1 MGKGNL
7 RLFDCQLW
15 TFCCVCHIVKAVH
28 KKERGVNVASDK
40 REKKTGQSVRGQPRS
55 SSDFGTKPRSSSEG
69 AIPEHKQKIFNKT
82 KSDSEK
88 QQPNDIGTPE
98 HLKEQKKSDHIQE
111 SVASEENRIN
121 TECNSYEDKTEE
133 KSSKLQVEN
142 KDLWQLS
149 SAQTFPY
156 ELESS
161 LVQNASISS
170 EQSFQ
175 VEEKKMTEI
184 HEKSELSNMDIPSA
198 KINTRDNGD
207 SISMTIGQGLRETT
221 DTQTFASDSRN
232 LQIREMDEFLEH
244 TIYPEEAEVPFFS
257 NEEAE
262 DSNQGTNQEEFRVK
276 DSGDTI
282 SVAAGQ
288 GLRESAD
295 TQTFA
300 SDSRNLCIREMDDFS
315 KHNSS
320 SEETKFPFFLH
331 KEEGDSN
338 QKINPEEFRVKDSGD
353 TISVAADQGLRE
365 SADTQTFASDSR
377 DLRIREMDGFL
388 EHTISPEKT
397 EAPFFSNEKAGD
409 SNQRANPET
418 FRVKDSEDA
427 ISVAVDQ
434 GLRESADTQTFASDS
449 RDLRIREMTDVL
461 GMKPSSESQEE
472 VPADIISPHISN
484 FESSVKNN
492 KIDSQKK
499 DYLSDTES
507 DELLLHSEKSQDSFV
522 ENSLERLLE
531 TPFTNTQKEK
541 IQDTEEKFQSHT
553 RGSDMHDGISDEED
567 RLSAKLEDDTE
578 NETWNRSTYGA
589 ARFSTMYGDGDSKAG
604 INVKKTLVK
613 GVRTLSFE
621 AKLYS
626 QNTLSNTYTGQGIL
640 TSHETVG
647 RYVVYP
653 AVGVVVG
660 KSAGEIGKIALKS
673 FNRSLDFDYIRTDGI
688 FQKVVQPYIEK
699 VMGMEY
705 YDGVEDEIFNPRK
718 QKNLHVL
725 HKSLEEALKDRGIST
740 NAKELRHLLR
750 TKSLSAIEEKIVQAF
765 IKTKTLEK
773 YTNYAKQRTSKSIRV
788 VRRNISIE
796 IRRQIIKASRESQSY
811 TSEGL
816 LFSTRI
822 SRIAVKTI
830 YRASKS
836 TGKAAKYMKNVTLRT
851 VKKAAPKVKKAAAAS
866 FKTGK
871 AATKTGTH
879 AAKKVFASGERL
891 AVKVGSAGA
900 RKAAVMTSKTGA
912 KLIRAG
918 SKAAAAAIRVTLS
931 LARTI
936 VSSITAAAV
945 AMGPVVVVV
954 IIAVVIIALFVS
966 VYMLDGSSMEAS
978 QQLVAQQ
985 YVDVL
990 NQCHVKFRE
999 NIEKYYSDPTYET
1012 VTVNYNDKKNTKTYT
1027 DYKNEEGITNDDN
1040 NIKECMC
1047 LMAALFDF
1055 DLETYSPGENEDKD
1069 YIKEMDAEKLASF
1082 IEANDQSDED
1092 YSDMTYQWL
1101 IRCYLIGLFNGSH
1114 EVQKNV
1120 TTTYC
1125 GGCVAVTDKD
1135 GNVFYNCPGH
1145 KHLTITV
1152 TTYYFDQLF
1161 NCSIKARSDALGM
1174 LNIMGSST
1182 VEKVWNAMKSE
1193 GCTDE
1198 AAAAVVANLMAEG
1211 GGGPDDILL
1220 HTTETGGP
1228 GVGMCQW
1235 SGSRKQQFLSF
1246 LASKGMTLETSTA
1259 EAQIEFMIR
1268 ELHSGQWSFDSVS
1281 GWNPKYNVSYEQFKS
1296 ISDLEDATYTFTA
1309 CFERPNINLA
1319 HMDTRVS
1326 YAQTVY
1332 QAYHGLSSGGG
1343 VGLQPGETTESLGI
1357 YHITYYCPCYECSE
1371 GYGRNTA
1378 TGALATAN
1386 HTIAVDPNVI
1396 PYGSRVLINGI
1407 VYTAEDCG
1415 GAINNNDIDIYV
1427 DTHAETLQGGSH
1439 YSEVFLVK

>member
-1 MGKGNL
+1 M
-7 RLFDCQLW
+7 
-15 TFCCVCHIVKAVH
+15 T
-28 KKERGVNVASDK
+28 SDK
-40 REKKTGQSVRGQPRS
+40 KEKKTGQKVRGQPRS

-69 AIPEHKQKIFNKT
+69 VVPEHKQKIFNKT

-88 QQPNDIGTPE
+88 QQFNDTGIPE
-98 HLKEQKKSDHIQE
+98 HFKEQKKSDHIQE

-161 LVQNASISS
+161 LVQDASISS

-184 HEKSELSNMDIPSA
+184 HEKSELSNMDIPSP
-198 KINTRDNGD
+198 KIYTRDNGD
-207 SISMTIGQGLRETT
+207 AASISIDQGIRESA
-221 DTQTFASDSRN
+221 DANTFASDSRN
-232 LQIREMDEFLEH
+232 LQIRKMDEFLEH
-244 TIYPEEAEVPFFS
+244 TISPEEAEVPFFS
-257 NEEAE
+257 NEEAR
-262 DSNQGTNQEEFRVK
+262 DSNQETNQEE
-276 DSGDTI
+276 
-282 SVAAGQ
+282 
-288 GLRESAD
+288 
-295 TQTFA
+295 
-300 SDSRNLCIREMDDFS
+300 
-315 KHNSS
+315 
-320 SEETKFPFFLH
+320 
-331 KEEGDSN
+331 
-338 QKINPEEFRVKDSGD
+338 
-353 TISVAADQGLRE
+353 
-365 SADTQTFASDSR
+365 
-377 DLRIREMDGFL
+377 
-388 EHTISPEKT
+388 
-397 EAPFFSNEKAGD
+397 
-409 SNQRANPET
+409 

-434 GLRESADTQTFASDS
+434 GIRESADAQTFASDS
-449 RDLRIREMTDVL
+449 RDLRSREMTDVL

-484 FESSVKNN
+484 FESTVKNN
-492 KIDSQKK
+492 KMDSQKK

-522 ENSLERLLE
+522 ENSLEGLLE
-531 TPFTNTQKEK
+531 TPFSNIQEEK
-541 IQDTEEKFQSHT
+541 IQDTEAKAQSHT
-553 RGSDMHDGISDEED
+553 RGSDMRDGISAEED

-589 ARFSTMYGDGDSKAG
+589 ARFFTMYGNRETGVNLKR
-604 INVKKTLVK
+604 TLK
-613 GVRTLSFE
+613 NGVRTLSFE

-653 AVGVVVG
+653 AVGVIIG

-673 FNRSLDFDYIRTDGI
+673 FNRSVDFDYIRADGS
-688 FQKVVQPYIEK
+688 FQKLIQPYIEK
-699 VMGMEY
+699 VMGTEY
-705 YDGVEDEIFNPRK
+705 HDGIEDEIFNPKK

-725 HKSLEEALKDRGIST
+725 RKSLEEALKDRGISS
-740 NAKELRHLLR
+740 NVKELRHLIR
-750 TKSLSAIEEKIVQAF
+750 TRSLSAVEEKIAKAF
-765 IKTKTLEK
+765 IKTNSLEK
-773 YTNYAKQRTSKSIRV
+773 YANYAKQRALRSVHV

-811 TSEGL
+811 TAEGL
-816 LFSTRI
+816 LFSARI
-822 SRIAVKTI
+822 SRIAVKTV

-836 TGKAAKYMKNVTLRT
+836 TGKVAKYMKNVTLRT
-851 VKKAAPKVKKAAAAS
+851 AKKAAPKVKKAATASYKAGKTAA
-866 FKTGK
+866 
-871 AATKTGTH
+871 KTGTH
-879 AAKKVFASGERL
+879 AARKVFASGERL
-891 AVKVGSAGA
+891 AVKVGSDGA
-900 RKAAVMTSKTGA
+900 RKAAVMTSKAGA
-912 KLIRAG
+912 KLVRAG
-918 SKAAAAAIRVTLS
+918 SKAAAAAIKVTFS
-931 LARTI
+931 VVRTI
-936 VSSITAAAV
+936 VSSIAAAAV

-966 VYMLDGSSMEAS
+966 VYMLDGSSMETS
-978 QQLVAQQ
+978 QQLAAQQ

-1082 IEANDQSDED
+1082 IEANNQSDED

-1114 EVQKNV
+1114 DVQKNV

-1235 SGSRKQQFLSF
+1235 SGGRKQQFLSF

-1281 GWNPKYNVSYEQFKS
+1281 GWDSKYNVSYEQFKS

-1332 QAYHGLSSGGG
+1332 QAYHGLSSSGG

-1415 GAINNNDIDIYV
+1415 GAINNKDIDIYV

>member
-1 MGKGNL
+1 M
-7 RLFDCQLW
+7 
-15 TFCCVCHIVKAVH
+15 T
-28 KKERGVNVASDK
+28 SDK
-40 REKKTGQSVRGQPRS
+40 KEKKTGQKVRGQPRS

-69 AIPEHKQKIFNKT
+69 VVSEHKQKIFNKT

-88 QQPNDIGTPE
+88 QPLNDTGIPE
-98 HLKEQKKSDHIQE
+98 HFKEQKKSNHTQE
-111 SVASEENRIN
+111 SVTSKENQMN
-121 TECNSYEDKTEE
+121 TKLNSYEDKTEE
-133 KSSKLQVEN
+133 ESSKLQVES

-161 LVQNASISS
+161 LVQDASISS
-170 EQSFQ
+170 EKSFQ

-184 HEKSELSNMDIPSA
+184 HEKSELSNMDIPST
-198 KINTRDNGD
+198 KIYTRDNGD
-207 SISMTIGQGLRETT
+207 AASISIDQGIREST

-244 TIYPEEAEVPFFS
+244 TISPEEAEVPFFS

-300 SDSRNLCIREMDDFS
+300 SDSRNLCIREMD
-315 KHNSS
+315 
-320 SEETKFPFFLH
+320 
-331 KEEGDSN
+331 
-338 QKINPEEFRVKDSGD
+338 
-353 TISVAADQGLRE
+353 
-365 SADTQTFASDSR
+365 
-377 DLRIREMDGFL
+377 GFL
-388 EHTISPEKT
+388 EHTISPEET

-409 SNQRANPET
+409 SNQRANPEK

-449 RDLRIREMTDVL
+449 RSLRIREMTDVL
-461 GMKPSSESQEE
+461 GMKPSSNPQEE
-472 VPADIISPHISN
+472 IPAGILSPHVSN
-484 FESSVKNN
+484 FEHTVQNN
-492 KIDSQKK
+492 KKAEH
-499 DYLSDTES
+499 LPDTKS
-507 DELLLHSEKSQDSFV
+507 DELPLNSEESQDSFV
-522 ENSLERLLE
+522 ENSLEELLE
-531 TPFTNTQKEK
+531 TPFTNIQEEK
-541 IQDTEEKFQSHT
+541 IQDTEAKAQSHT
-553 RGSDMHDGISDEED
+553 RGSDMCDGISDED
-567 RLSAKLEDDTE
+567 RLSAKLEDDAE

-589 ARFSTMYGDGDSKAG
+589 ARFFTMYGNRETGVNLKR
-604 INVKKTLVK
+604 TLK
-613 GVRTLSFE
+613 NGVRTLSFE

-653 AVGVVVG
+653 AVGVIIG

-673 FNRSLDFDYIRTDGI
+673 FNRSVDFDYIRADSS
-688 FQKVVQPYIEK
+688 FQKLIQPYIDK
-699 VMGMEY
+699 VMGTEY
-705 YDGVEDEIFNPRK
+705 HDGIEDEIFNPKK

-725 HKSLEEALKDRGIST
+725 RKSLEEALKDRGISS
-740 NAKELRHLLR
+740 NVKELRHLIR
-750 TKSLSAIEEKIVQAF
+750 TRSLSAVEEKIAKAF
-765 IKTKTLEK
+765 IKTNSLEK
-773 YTNYAKQRTSKSIRV
+773 YANYAKQRALRSVHV

-796 IRRQIIKASRESQSY
+796 IRRQIMKASRESQSY

-822 SRIAVKTI
+822 SRIAVKTV

-836 TGKAAKYMKNVTLRT
+836 TGKVAKYMKNVTLRT
-851 VKKAAPKVKKAAAAS
+851 AKKAAPKVKKAATASYKAGKTAA
-866 FKTGK
+866 
-871 AATKTGTH
+871 KTGTH
-879 AAKKVFASGERL
+879 AARKVFASGERL

-900 RKAAVMTSKTGA
+900 RKAAVMTSKAGA
-912 KLIRAG
+912 KLVRAG
-918 SKAAAAAIRVTLS
+918 SKAAAAAIKVTFS
-931 LARTI
+931 VVRTI
-936 VSSITAAAV
+936 VSSIAAAAV

-966 VYMLDGSSMEAS
+966 VYMLDGSSMETS
-978 QQLVAQQ
+978 QQLAAQQ

-1082 IEANDQSDED
+1082 IEANNQSDED

-1114 EVQKNV
+1114 DVQKNV

-1235 SGSRKQQFLSF
+1235 SGGRKQQFLSF
-1246 LASKGMTLETSTA
+1246 LSSKGMTLETSTA

-1281 GWNPKYNVSYEQFKS
+1281 GWDSKYNVSYEQFKT

-1332 QAYHGLSSGGG
+1332 QAYHGLSSSGG

-1415 GAINNNDIDIYV
+1415 GAINNKDIDIYV

>member
-1 MGKGNL
+1 M
-7 RLFDCQLW
+7 
-15 TFCCVCHIVKAVH
+15 
-28 KKERGVNVASDK
+28 ASDK
-40 REKKTGQSVRGQPRS
+40 REKKTGQRVRGQPRS

-69 AIPEHKQKIFNKT
+69 VVPEHKQKIFNKT

-88 QQPNDIGTPE
+88 QQLNDTGIPE
-98 HLKEQKKSDHIQE
+98 HFKEQKKNNHIQE

-142 KDLWQLS
+142 KDLWRLS

-156 ELESS
+156 ELENSF
-161 LVQNASISS
+161 VQDALISS

-175 VEEKKMTEI
+175 MEEKKMTEL
-184 HEKSELSNMDIPSA
+184 HEKSELSNMDIPSE
-198 KINTRDNGD
+198 KIYTRVNGEAA
-207 SISMTIGQGLRETT
+207 SISVDQSI
-221 DTQTFASDSRN
+221 
-232 LQIREMDEFLEH
+232 
-244 TIYPEEAEVPFFS
+244 
-257 NEEAE
+257 
-262 DSNQGTNQEEFRVK
+262 
-276 DSGDTI
+276 
-282 SVAAGQ
+282 
-288 GLRESAD
+288 RESAD
-295 TQTFA
+295 A
-300 SDSRNLCIREMDDFS
+300 N
-315 KHNSS
+315 
-320 SEETKFPFFLH
+320 
-331 KEEGDSN
+331 
-338 QKINPEEFRVKDSGD
+338 
-353 TISVAADQGLRE
+353 
-365 SADTQTFASDSR
+365 TFASDSR
-377 DLRIREMDGFL
+377 DLRIREMNGFS
-388 EHTISPEKT
+388 EHNSLQEEIEV
-397 EAPFFSNEKAGD
+397 PFLSREKAGD

-449 RDLRIREMTDVL
+449 RDLRIREMTDVV

-522 ENSLERLLE
+522 ENSLEGLLE

-541 IQDTEEKFQSHT
+541 IQDTEEKSQSHT

-589 ARFSTMYGDGDSKAG
+589 ARFSTMYGDSKTG

-621 AKLYS
+621 ARLYS

-673 FNRSLDFDYIRTDGI
+673 FNRSVDFDYIRTDGT

-705 YDGVEDEIFNPRK
+705 YDGVEDEIFNPQK

-773 YTNYAKQRTSKSIRV
+773 YANYAKQRTSKSIRV

-816 LFSTRI
+816 LFSARI
-822 SRIAVKTI
+822 SRIAVKTV

-918 SKAAAAAIRVTLS
+918 SKAAAAAIKVTLS

-966 VYMLDGSSMEAS
+966 VYMLDGSSMETS
-978 QQLVAQQ
+978 QQLAAQQ

-1415 GAINNNDIDIYV
+1415 GAINNKDIDIYV

>member
-1 MGKGNL
+1 M
-7 RLFDCQLW
+7 
-15 TFCCVCHIVKAVH
+15 T
-28 KKERGVNVASDK
+28 SDK
-40 REKKTGQSVRGQPRS
+40 SKKRPEQKVRGQPRS
-55 SSDFGTKPRSSSEG
+55 SSDFGAKPRSSTEG
-69 AIPEHKQKIFNKT
+69 AIPEHKQKIFSKT

-88 QQPNDIGTPE
+88 QQPNDVDTLE
-98 HLKEQKKSDHIQE
+98 DFKEKKRSNCTRENVSSSKEQP
-111 SVASEENRIN
+111 IN
-121 TECNSYEDKTEE
+121 TEYSTYGDK
-133 KSSKLQVEN
+133 SVEN
-142 KDLWQLS
+142 GPEPQAESKSLCEFSNVQPFPHESGNPFVQKASNLS
-149 SAQTFPY
+149 
-156 ELESS
+156 ERSS
-161 LVQNASISS
+161 LS
-170 EQSFQ
+170 EG
-175 VEEKKMTEI
+175 KKIPEI
-184 HEKSELSNMDIPSA
+184 HEQSEISHTEISLGKNYT
-198 KINTRDNGD
+198 KDNGN
-207 SISMTIGQGLRETT
+207 TIAVTVDQGIRESA
-221 DTQTFASDSRN
+221 DTQTFASDFRSLR
-232 LQIREMDEFLEH
+232 IREMNEFSEH
-244 TIYPEEAEVPFFS
+244 NSFPEETQVPFLS
-257 NEEAE
+257 RDKAGI
-262 DSNQGTNQEEFRVK
+262 SNQEINPEEFRVK
-276 DSGDTI
+276 DSGDSI
-282 SVAAGQ
+282 SVAMDQ
-288 GLRESAD
+288 NLRESAD

-300 SDSRNLCIREMDDFS
+300 SDSRNL
-315 KHNSS
+315 
-320 SEETKFPFFLH
+320 
-331 KEEGDSN
+331 
-338 QKINPEEFRVKDSGD
+338 
-353 TISVAADQGLRE
+353 
-365 SADTQTFASDSR
+365 
-377 DLRIREMDGFL
+377 
-388 EHTISPEKT
+388 
-397 EAPFFSNEKAGD
+397 
-409 SNQRANPET
+409 
-418 FRVKDSEDA
+418 
-427 ISVAVDQ
+427 
-434 GLRESADTQTFASDS
+434 
-449 RDLRIREMTDVL
+449 RIREMTDVL
-461 GMKPSSESQEE
+461 GMKPSSEPQEE

-484 FESSVKNN
+484 FESTVKNN
-492 KIDSQKK
+492 KMDSQKK

-522 ENSLERLLE
+522 ENSLEGLLE
-531 TPFTNTQKEK
+531 TPFTNIQEEK
-541 IQDTEEKFQSHT
+541 IQDTEEKAQSHT
-553 RGSDMHDGISDEED
+553 RGSDMRDGISDEEE
-567 RLSAKLEDDTE
+567 RLFAKLENDAETE
-578 NETWNRSTYGA
+578 AEHRSTYGA
-589 ARFSTMYGDGDSKAG
+589 ARFFTMYGNGETG
-604 INVKKTLVK
+604 VNVKRTLK
-613 GVRTLSFE
+613 NGIRTLSFE

-653 AVGVVVG
+653 AVGVIIG
-660 KSAGEIGKIALKS
+660 KSAGGIGKIALKS
-673 FNRSLDFDYIRTDGI
+673 FNRSLDFDYIRTDGT
-688 FQKVVQPYIEK
+688 FQKLIQPYIEK
-699 VMGMEY
+699 VMGTEY
-705 YDGVEDEIFNPRK
+705 HDGVEDEIFNPRK
-718 QKNLHVL
+718 QKNLHFL
-725 HKSLEEALKDRGIST
+725 HKSLEEALKDRGISS
-740 NAKELRHLLR
+740 NVKELRHLLR
-750 TKSLSAIEEKIVQAF
+750 TRSLSAVEEKIAQAF
-765 IKTKTLEK
+765 IKTNSLEK
-773 YTNYAKQRTSKSIRV
+773 YANYAKQRTSRSVRM

-811 TSEGL
+811 TAEGL
-816 LFSTRI
+816 LFSARI
-822 SRIAVKTI
+822 SRVAVKTV

-836 TGKAAKYMKNVTLRT
+836 TGKVAKYMKNVTLRT
-851 VKKAAPKVKKAAAAS
+851 AKKAAPKVKKAATASYKAGKTAA
-866 FKTGK
+866 
-871 AATKTGTH
+871 KTGTH
-879 AAKKVFASGERL
+879 ATRKVFASGERL

-900 RKAAVMTSKTGA
+900 RKAAVMTSKAGA
-912 KLIRAG
+912 KLVRAG
-918 SKAAAAAIRVTLS
+918 SKAAAAAIKVTFS
-931 LARTI
+931 VVRTI
-936 VSSITAAAV
+936 VSSIAAAAV

-966 VYMLDGSSMEAS
+966 VYMLDGSSMETS
-978 QQLVAQQ
+978 QQLAAQQ

-1082 IEANDQSDED
+1082 IEANNQSDED

-1114 EVQKNV
+1114 DVQKNV

-1235 SGSRKQQFLSF
+1235 SGGRKQQFLSF

-1281 GWNPKYNVSYEQFKS
+1281 GWDSKYNVSYEQFKS

-1332 QAYHGLSSGGG
+1332 QAYHGLSSSGG

-1415 GAINNNDIDIYV
+1415 GAINNKDIDIYV

>member
-1 MGKGNL
+1 M
-7 RLFDCQLW
+7 
-15 TFCCVCHIVKAVH
+15 
-28 KKERGVNVASDK
+28 ASDK
-40 REKKTGQSVRGQPRS
+40 SEKKTGQRVRGQPRS

-98 HLKEQKKSDHIQE
+98 HFKEQRKCDHIQK
-111 SVASEENRIN
+111 SVTSEENQIN
-121 TECNSYEDKTEE
+121 TEFNRYEDKTEE
-133 KSSKLQVEN
+133 ESSKLQVES

-156 ELESS
+156 ELENS
-161 LVQNASISS
+161 LVQDASISS
-170 EQSFQ
+170 EQYFQ
-175 VEEKKMTEI
+175 TTEI

-198 KINTRDNGD
+198 KIYTKDNGD
-207 SISMTIGQGLRETT
+207 AASISI
-221 DTQTFASDSRN
+221 
-232 LQIREMDEFLEH
+232 
-244 TIYPEEAEVPFFS
+244 
-257 NEEAE
+257 
-262 DSNQGTNQEEFRVK
+262 NQG
-276 DSGDTI
+276 I
-282 SVAAGQ
+282 
-288 GLRESAD
+288 RESAD
-295 TQTFA
+295 ANTFA
-300 SDSRNLCIREMDDFS
+300 SNSRNLRIREMNEFS
-315 KHNSS
+315 ERTSF
-320 SEETKFPFFLH
+320 SEKAEIPFLSRE
-331 KEEGDSN
+331 KAGNSN
-338 QKINPEEFRVKDSGD
+338 QEINPEEFRVKDSED
-353 TISVAADQGLRE
+353 TISV
-365 SADTQTFASDSR
+365 T
-377 DLRIREMDGFL
+377 
-388 EHTISPEKT
+388 
-397 EAPFFSNEKAGD
+397 
-409 SNQRANPET
+409 
-418 FRVKDSEDA
+418 
-427 ISVAVDQ
+427 VDQ
-434 GLRESADTQTFASDS
+434 GLRESADTQTFASNS
-449 RDLRIREMTDVL
+449 RNLRIREMTDIL
-461 GMKPSSESQEE
+461 GLKPSSESQGEF
-472 VPADIISPHISN
+472 PADIISPHISN
-484 FESSVKNN
+484 FESTVKNN

-522 ENSLERLLE
+522 ENRLEEFLE
-531 TPFTNTQKEK
+531 MPFTNIQEEK
-541 IQDTEEKFQSHT
+541 IQDTEEKAQSHT
-553 RGSDMHDGISDEED
+553 RGSDMRDGISDEEE
-567 RLSAKLEDDTE
+567 RLSAKLENDSETE
-578 NETWNRSTYGA
+578 AEHRSTYGA
-589 ARFSTMYGDGDSKAG
+589 ARFCTMYGNGVNG
-604 INVKKTLVK
+604 VNGVNVKRTLK
-613 GVRTLSFE
+613 NGIRTLSFE

-653 AVGVVVG
+653 AVGVIIG
-660 KSAGEIGKIALKS
+660 KSAGGIGKIALKS
-673 FNRSLDFDYIRTDGI
+673 FNHSVDFDYIRADADGS
-688 FQKVVQPYIEK
+688 FQKLMQPYIEK
-699 VMGMEY
+699 VMGTEY
-705 YDGVEDEIFNPRK
+705 HDGVEDEIFNPKK

-725 HKSLEEALKDRGIST
+725 HKSLEEALKDRGISS
-740 NAKELRHLLR
+740 NVKELRHLIR
-750 TKSLSAIEEKIVQAF
+750 TRSLSAVEEKIAQAF
-765 IKTKTLEK
+765 IKTNSLEK
-773 YTNYAKQRTSKSIRV
+773 YTNYAKQRTLRSLHV
-788 VRRNISIE
+788 VRRNISLE

-822 SRIAVKTI
+822 SRIAIKTV

-836 TGKAAKYMKNVTLRT
+836 TGKVAKYMKNVTLRT
-851 VKKAAPKVKKAAAAS
+851 AKKTAPKVKKAATASYKAGKTAA
-866 FKTGK
+866 
-871 AATKTGTH
+871 KTGTH
-879 AAKKVFASGERL
+879 AARKVFASGERL

-912 KLIRAG
+912 KMVRAG
-918 SKAAAAAIRVTLS
+918 AKAAAAAIKVTFS
-931 LARTI
+931 VVRTI
-936 VSSITAAAV
+936 VSSIAAAAV

-966 VYMLDGSSMEAS
+966 VYMLDGSSMETS
-978 QQLVAQQ
+978 QQLAAQQ

-1012 VTVNYNDKKNTKTYT
+1012 VTVNYNDKKNTRTYT

-1055 DLETYSPGENEDKD
+1055 DLEAYSPGENEDKD

-1082 IEANDQSDED
+1082 IEANGQSDED

-1135 GNVFYNCPGH
+1135 GNIFYNCPGH

-1182 VEKVWNAMKSE
+1182 VEKVWNAVKSE

-1246 LASKGMTLETSTA
+1246 LASKGMTLKTSTA

-1296 ISDLEDATYTFTA
+1296 ISDLEDATYTFAA

-1332 QAYHGLSSGGG
+1332 QAYHGLSSSGG

-1386 HTIAVDPNVI
+1386 HTIAVDPNII

-1415 GAINNNDIDIYV
+1415 GAINNKDIDIYV

>member
-1 MGKGNL
+1 M
-7 RLFDCQLW
+7 
-15 TFCCVCHIVKAVH
+15 
-28 KKERGVNVASDK
+28 ASDK
-40 REKKTGQSVRGQPRS
+40 REKKTGQRVRGQPRS

-142 KDLWQLS
+142 KDLCQLS

-156 ELESS
+156 ELENS

-175 VEEKKMTEI
+175 VKEKKMTEI

-207 SISMTIGQGLRETT
+207 SISMTIGQGLRESANA
-221 DTQTFASDSRN
+221 QTFASDSKDPRV
-232 LQIREMDEFLEH
+232 REMNGFSEH
-244 TIYPEEAEVPFFS
+244 NSFQEEIEVPFLS
-257 NEEAE
+257 RDKVG
-262 DSNQGTNQEEFRVK
+262 DSNQGTN
-276 DSGDTI
+276 
-282 SVAAGQ
+282 
-288 GLRESAD
+288 
-295 TQTFA
+295 
-300 SDSRNLCIREMDDFS
+300 
-315 KHNSS
+315 
-320 SEETKFPFFLH
+320 
-331 KEEGDSN
+331 
-338 QKINPEEFRVKDSGD
+338 PEE
-353 TISVAADQGLRE
+353 
-365 SADTQTFASDSR
+365 
-377 DLRIREMDGFL
+377 
-388 EHTISPEKT
+388 
-397 EAPFFSNEKAGD
+397 
-409 SNQRANPET
+409 

-434 GLRESADTQTFASDS
+434 GIRESADAQTFASDS
-449 RDLRIREMTDVL
+449 RDLRSREMTDVL

-492 KIDSQKK
+492 KIDSQKTE
-499 DYLSDTES
+499 YLSDTES

-522 ENSLERLLE
+522 ENSLEGLLE
-531 TPFTNTQKEK
+531 TPFINTHEEK
-541 IQDTEEKFQSHT
+541 IQDTEEKSQSHT

-567 RLSAKLEDDTE
+567 RLSAKLEEDAE
-578 NETWNRSTYGA
+578 NETWSRSTYGA
-589 ARFSTMYGDGDSKAG
+589 ARFSTMYGDSKAG

-621 AKLYS
+621 ARLYS

-673 FNRSLDFDYIRTDGI
+673 FNRSLDFEYIRTDGT
-688 FQKVVQPYIEK
+688 FQKIVQPYIEK
-699 VMGMEY
+699 VMGTEY
-705 YDGVEDEIFNPRK
+705 HDGVEDEIFNPKK

-725 HKSLEEALKDRGIST
+725 RKSLEEALKDRGISS
-740 NAKELRHLLR
+740 NVKELRHLIR
-750 TKSLSAIEEKIVQAF
+750 TRSLSAVEEKIAQAF
-765 IKTKTLEK
+765 IKTNSLEK
-773 YTNYAKQRTSKSIRV
+773 YANYAKQRTSRSVHV

-796 IRRQIIKASRESQSY
+796 IRRQIIKASRESQNY

-822 SRIAVKTI
+822 SRIAVKTV

-851 VKKAAPKVKKAAAAS
+851 VKKAAPKVKKAAEAS

-871 AATKTGTH
+871 AAAKTGTH

-918 SKAAAAAIRVTLS
+918 SKAAAAAIKVTLS

-936 VSSITAAAV
+936 ISSITAAAI

-966 VYMLDGSSMEAS
+966 VYMLDGSSMETS
-978 QQLVAQQ
+978 QQLAAQQ

-1069 YIKEMDAEKLASF
+1069 YIKEMDDEKLASF

-1152 TTYYFDQLF
+1152 TTYYFEQLF

-1332 QAYHGLSSGGG
+1332 QAYHGLSSSGG

-1415 GAINNNDIDIYV
+1415 GAINNKDIDIYV